1 MTKQEIIKMVASMKE
16 EIGNKNIN
24 QIFDDKSPNKLGT
37 SQFREL
43 ATLCNNKDVQC
54 YDEIELLVKYNIAK
68 DTYGNSWAYKCN
80 NQKVGDIIVNHMI
93 QVKNANQND
102 ENTLKDLSLFFGYLF
117 WQSKVWIMETPQNN
131 NNKK

>member
-1 MTKQEIIKMVASMKE
+1 MTKQEIIKMVTGMRE

-24 QIFDDKSPNKLGT
+24 QIFNDKSPNKFGT
-37 SQFREL
+37 GQFREL
-43 ATLCNNKDVQC
+43 AALCNNKDVQC

-68 DTYGNSWAYKCN
+68 DIYGNSWAYKCN

-93 QVKNANQND
+93 QIKNANQND

-117 WQSKVWIMETPQNN
+117 WQSKVWIIETPQNN